1 MSAICGILGNY
12 ARRPTAEADLSA
24 MLDAL
29 APRAPDG
36 VTTWQAPD
44 GGARLGF
51 GWLKTRP
58 GEQSPGVVVS
68 ADGNLAMV
76 CDGHVFAEDGKHS
89 PAPLLERFAGRGA
102 AGWHDLDAQF
112 GLAIWDR
119 GRGRLTLARD
129 ALGVRFVYYWTTGE
143 GVIFASE
150 IKALLRHPAVTRS
163 YDEVALVQYL
173 VFLTSPGPRTLLA
186 GVRRVS
192 AGAAVELGANGE
204 ATERRWWDLLDN
216 AVDER
221 DDEAYYVN
229 RTRELHQAAVRRRR
243 VDGPIG
249 ALLSGGNDSSSNVV
263 LMSRQG
269 ASPLH
274 TFTVGLAE
282 FEGDSKYN
290 DLYYARQV
298 ADYAKSTHHESLLS
312 TDEFLRLVPETV
324 EAQDDLVSEPSS
336 VFLFHALRMAKDAGV
351 KVVVTGEANDEL
363 CCGHGGMVGIRDGY
377 KARWQPLMRLPR
389 PVRGAAAAL
398 APLVTPS
405 RSDVLRRAADGGE
418 YFWSYEVAWA
428 QSQLPGLVSADLWA
442 HSQGELPE
450 TIVARNRR
458 RFDASGHAKRDYLD
472 YMIYAMMQDNY
483 FGNLMLSKLDL
494 LSSRLGLE
502 PRCPFT
508 EPAYAHWVYNVPAQF
523 KSRDGWVKYFFKKS
537 IEGVL
542 PHDIIY
548 RPKQGFRTP
557 AQELFAGRLG
567 TWARPVLLE
576 TGFTKLG
583 VLRGDVLAGLLD
595 AHQRRE
601 RDHSTKLWTAMVLNL
616 WHTRYIEGK
625 G

>member
-1 MSAICGILGNY
+1 MSAICGLIGSY
-12 ARRPTAEADLSA
+12 ARRPNAEAELSG

-29 APRAPDG
+29 VLRAPDG
-36 VTTWQAPD
+36 AATWHAPD

-51 GWLKTRP
+51 RWLRSQP
-58 GEQSPGVVVS
+58 GEQSPGITS
-68 ADGNLAMV
+68 SPDGAMAMA
-76 CDGHVFAEDGKHS
+76 CDGHVFTDDGNQS
-89 PAPLLERFAGRGA
+89 TAPLLERFAGRGPE
-102 AGWHDLDAQF
+102 GWRDLDAQF
-112 GLAIWDR
+112 GLAIWD
-119 GRGRLTLARD
+119 GKRGRLSLARD
-129 ALGVRFVYYWTTGE
+129 ALGVRFLYYWTSAE
-143 GVIFASE
+143 GAIFASE
-150 IKALLRHPAVTRS
+150 IKALLRHPAVTRGH
-163 YDEVALVQYL
+163 DDIALLHYL
-173 VFLTSPGPRTLLA
+173 VFLTAPGPRTLFA
-186 GVRRVS
+186 GIRRVS
-192 AGAAVELGANGE
+192 AGSVVELAPDGTAS
-204 ATERRWWDLLDN
+204 ERRWWDLLD
-216 AVDER
+216 APIDER
-221 DDEAYYVN
+221 DDDKYYVN

-243 VDGPIG
+243 VSGPIG

-263 LMSRQG
+263 LLSRQG

-298 ADYAKSTHHESLLS
+298 ADYAKSEHHESLLS
-312 TDEFLRLVPETV
+312 TDEFLNIIPQTI

-336 VFLFHALRMAKDAGV
+336 VFLFHALRMAKDHGMR
-351 KVVVTGEANDEL
+351 VVMTGEANDEL
-363 CCGHGGMVGIRDGY
+363 CCGHGGMVSIRDGY
-377 KARWQPLMRLPR
+377 KARWQPLMRLPK

-398 APLVTPS
+398 APLVTPG
-405 RSDVLRRAADGGE
+405 RTDVLRRAADDGE

-428 QSQLPGLVSADLWA
+428 QSQLPGLVSAELWA
-442 HSQGELPE
+442 RCQSELPE
-450 TIVARNRR
+450 TIVARNRKR
-458 RFDASGHAKRDYLD
+458 VDASAHGHRDYLN

-494 LSSRLGLE
+494 LCSRLALE

-508 EPAYAHWVYNVPAQF
+508 EPAYAHWVFNVPAAF
-523 KSRDGWVKYFFKKS
+523 KSRDGWVKWFFKKS

-567 TWARPVLLE
+567 EWARPILLE
-576 TGFTKLG
+576 TGFTRLG
-583 VLRGDVLAGLLD
+583 MIRRDVIAGLLE

-601 RDHSTKLWTAMVLNL
+601 RDHSTKLWTVMVLNL
-616 WHTRYIEGK
+616 WHSRYIESK